1 MPWNG
6 LGQRLANRNDMT
18 KKPIT
23 TGMPTK
29 RRWAAEDKAD
39 GKRYTVWA
47 ADYQAAAA
55 HAKDRGWVLLIETTN
70 RTLPTTHKPAK
81 VRSTPF

>member
-18 KKPIT
+18 QKPIT
-23 TGMPTK
+23 TGMASTP
-29 RRWAAEDKAD
+29 RFIAVDED
-39 GKRYTVWA
+39 GKEHTIWA
-47 ADYQAAAA
+47 PTLEAAIE
-55 HAKDRGWVLLIETTN
+55 HAKGRDWILVKENTDEITI
-70 RTLPTTHKPAK
+70 TTHKPGK